1 MEKMFADDAQ
11 RSEFLTNM
19 ILFSLCLLVVAGLW
33 FMFGNPLNAGFEV
46 LLFNIM
52 VTVMIANLFAGTSLF
67 FHDRLLDSMKRLCR
81 IAALIVAVLIII
93 IVKQEYGM
101 GVSAWA
107 SIGGIIG
114 IIAAPYWTEKLVL
127 PLSNKI
133 REKTCTSTRD
143 TEDV

>member
-52 VTVMIANLFAGTSLF
+52 RYCYIL
-67 FHDRLLDSMKRLCR
+67 
-81 IAALIVAVLIII
+81 
-93 IVKQEYGM
+93 
-101 GVSAWA
+101 
-107 SIGGIIG
+107 
-114 IIAAPYWTEKLVL
+114 EK
-127 PLSNKI
+127 
-133 REKTCTSTRD
+133 
-143 TEDV
+143 